1 MLAVQSQRMCRREP
15 PDRSER
21 LQFIGERV
29 ASAGVP
35 GER

>member
-1 MLAVQSQRMCRREP
+1 MLAVDFLRMGRRDSPEI
-15 PDRSER
+15 SER

-29 ASAGVP
+29 ASARVP